1 MNLIVT
7 SFVCGFCGF
16 FFGGLIGGTALGFLL
31 AAIGFLGPIVYV
43 LDGIYNHIMKS
54 NKIDYS
60 SDLVL
65 ESLRKNE
72 ILTEEQ
78 FENAKIKF
86 NEKRE
91 EKLYKELLQQSMAVL
106 NELSGPLNITDVE
119 YNKKVKLLKSMYNNG
134 KR

>member
-7 SFVCGFCGF
+7 SFVCGICGF
-16 FFGGLIGGTALGFLL
+16 YFGGLIGGTALGFLL
-31 AAIGFLGPIVYV
+31 AALGFFGPIMYV
-43 LDGIYNHIMKS
+43 PDGIYNHIMKS
-54 NKIDYS
+54 TKIDYS

-65 ESLRKNE
+65 ESLRENE

-91 EKLYKELLQQSMAVL
+91 EKLDKELLQQSMAVL
-106 NELSGPLNITDVE
+106 NELSEPLNITDAE
-119 YNKKVKLLKSMYNNG
+119 YNKKIKLLKSMYNNR
-134 KR
+134 K